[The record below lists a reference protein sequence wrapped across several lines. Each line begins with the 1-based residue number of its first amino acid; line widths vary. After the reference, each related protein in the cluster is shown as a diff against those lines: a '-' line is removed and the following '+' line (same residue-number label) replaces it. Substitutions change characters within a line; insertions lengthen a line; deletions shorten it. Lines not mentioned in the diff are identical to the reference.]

1 MNLVDICKKLHL
13 TTIADQA
20 LTLCEQ
26 ADRQRTPYLE
36 FLSELL
42 LLEYEERLIKKA
54 NRRIKEARFPRIKT
68 FDSFSFNR
76 AAHLPESLL
85 RSLAH
90 GEYIK
95 KFESIILLGE
105 PGSGK
110 THLACAL
117 GYAAAN
123 QGVTVRFTTASELA
137 NQLVEARDNRELIR
151 ITQRYQNYQLL
162 ILDELGY
169 LPLSKIDA
177 ELLFQVLS
185 QRHEKSSTI
194 ITTNLPFGEWTLVF
208 QDHRLCKAL
217 LDRVTYRSH
226 IIDTGER
233 SIRFEETMVKFN
245 SNKQEDKFNINND

>member
-123 QGVTVRFTTASELA
+123 QGVTVRFTTTTR
-137 NQLVEARDNRELIR
+137 AR
-151 ITQRYQNYQLL
+151 
-162 ILDELGY
+162 
-169 LPLSKIDA
+169 
-177 ELLFQVLS
+177 
-185 QRHEKSSTI
+185 
-194 ITTNLPFGEWTLVF
+194 
-208 QDHRLCKAL
+208 
-217 LDRVTYRSH
+217 
-226 IIDTGER
+226 
-233 SIRFEETMVKFN
+233 
-245 SNKQEDKFNINND
+245 